1 MDQLKCSLPKNVT
14 TFHGKEDE
22 IITDCRFL
30 FIYLYRFILQQVC
43 FIYCI
48 TVITLNFGAQH
59 RMN

>member
-1 MDQLKCSLPKNVT
+1 M
-14 TFHGKEDE
+14 GKKMKSSQTVD
-22 IITDCRFL
+22 FYL
-30 FIYLYRFILQQVC
+30 FIYIDLYRFILQQVC